1 MSNIADILVEH
12 ILMGDFNGKTEQSE
26 WECSNSQC
34 NLLIKTDGPVPDKE
48 FAGHL
53 EEILKAA
60 GFAHKD
66 KHEKIFIHEHLAEYK
81 LRHGRMDKEIARL
94 RKLPRVPEDFVAKYF
109 AYQVQLR
116 SLIARMEVRL
126 KALTTAQ

>member
-1 MSNIADILVEH
+1 MTNIADVLVQH

-26 WECSNSQC
+26 WECSNSNC
-34 NLLIKTDGPVPDKE
+34 NLLVKTDGRVPDQE
-48 FAGHL
+48 FAEHL
-53 EEILKAA
+53 EEILKEA
-60 GFAHKD
+60 GFAHKNE
-66 KHEKIFIHEHLAEYK
+66 HEKIFIHEHLAEYE

-126 KALTTAQ
+126 KALNAAQ